1 MQRRNHYTT
10 EPHWHLS
17 AKYSLLTA
25 CVHVVDADAHGD
37 GEEQNRKRKHND
49 ISPIKW
55 TSADAEAAGKGKC
68 LNAVTAV
75 SHRAV
80 PPLAYS
86 VPGTCLHQGSHAS
99 WKVLD
104 FFLENSRTWK
114 VLENHFGPGKSLK
127 LKLKVLES
135 PGKISLKV
143 MHFSSGSNGK
153 QAAIV

>member
-1 MQRRNHYTT
+1 MQRPNHYTT

-55 TSADAEAAGKGKC
+55 TSADAEAAGKC

-75 SHRAV
+75 SHTAV

-127 LKLKVLES
+127 LKPKVLES

-143 MHFSSGSNGK
+143 MHFSTGSNGK